1 MVFMNIK
8 KKKIYITRNF
18 ENLTTGL
25 HVLYSFNNH
34 MFNNIWSI
42 NLIFMHDFILQKLA
56 LSTID

>member
-8 KKKIYITRNF
+8 KKINIIRNF

-34 MFNNIWSI
+34 MFNNI
-42 NLIFMHDFILQKLA
+42 
-56 LSTID
+56 

>member
-34 MFNNIWSI
+34 MFNNI
-42 NLIFMHDFILQKLA
+42 
-56 LSTID
+56 